1 MRHAPAPPPAKT
13 PEILLVDD
21 NRQGL
26 IARKSLLQELG
37 YNIFTATSGDEAL
50 ELLSK
55 HNFDVVVTDFKMPRM
70 DGVELIKRIRSAQ
83 ASARIILL
91 SGFVEPLGL
100 TEQSTGADVVIV
112 KSAGEVGQL
121 TRSVKRLLSEPPARK
136 PAGSAPAPGRALVG
150 AQPQVAVRGLR
161 DGADGVLRQA
171 ALLRP
176 YGARILCQALA
187 RIERERAGRQPG
199 RQRQHRSNALS
210 HRSQYKTRA
219 AKR

>member
-136 PAGSAPAPGRALVG
+136 PAGSADAPARAK
-150 AQPQVAVRGLR
+150 
-161 DGADGVLRQA
+161 
-171 ALLRP
+171 
-176 YGARILCQALA
+176 AR
-187 RIERERAGRQPG
+187 
-199 RQRQHRSNALS
+199 
-210 HRSQYKTRA
+210 
-219 AKR
+219 AKQM

>member
-83 ASARIILL
+83 AGARIILL

-136 PAGSAPAPGRALVG
+136 PAGSADAPARAK
-150 AQPQVAVRGLR
+150 
-161 DGADGVLRQA
+161 
-171 ALLRP
+171 
-176 YGARILCQALA
+176 AR
-187 RIERERAGRQPG
+187 
-199 RQRQHRSNALS
+199 
-210 HRSQYKTRA
+210 
-219 AKR
+219 AKQM

>member
-1 MRHAPAPPPAKT
+1 MRHVPAPSLAKA

-37 YNIFTATSGDEAL
+37 YNISTATSGDEAL
-50 ELLSK
+50 ELFSK
-55 HNFDVVVTDFKMPRM
+55 QNFDVVVTDFKMPRM

-83 ASARIILL
+83 TGARIILL

-121 TRSVKRLLSEPPARK
+121 TRSVKRLLSQPPARK
-136 PAGSAPAPGRALVG
+136 PASSADAVARPQARAK
-150 AQPQVAVRGLR
+150 QV
-161 DGADGVLRQA
+161 
-171 ALLRP
+171 
-176 YGARILCQALA
+176 
-187 RIERERAGRQPG
+187 
-199 RQRQHRSNALS
+199 
-210 HRSQYKTRA
+210 
-219 AKR
+219 

>member
-70 DGVELIKRIRSAQ
+70 DGVELIKRISSAQ

-136 PAGSAPAPGRALVG
+136 PAGSADAPARAK
-150 AQPQVAVRGLR
+150 
-161 DGADGVLRQA
+161 
-171 ALLRP
+171 
-176 YGARILCQALA
+176 AR
-187 RIERERAGRQPG
+187 
-199 RQRQHRSNALS
+199 
-210 HRSQYKTRA
+210 
-219 AKR
+219 AKQM